1 MKGSRLRLM
10 LLLILVLAL
19 SAVGVRAQDEQVLV
33 VGHRESTDFYDPAR
47 GYTQTTGIVLR
58 SVYETLVTFPDADA
72 SAIVPSLATDWSL
85 SEDGLTWTFNLRS
98 DAVFS
103 SGNPVTAEDVAFSLN
118 RVKNV
123 GGSPAGSPAVAN
135 MASATAVDADT
146 VAVTLNAID
155 PAFLV
160 GLTGSWFSISEA
172 AVVRANGGTDA
183 ADAATADVAG
193 DYLDQTSAGSG
204 PYMIES
210 WDKTVQTT
218 LVRNP
223 NYSGTA
229 PYFDRIIIQNLEP
242 AAQQASLAA
251 GEIDI
256 ALDLTSDQMAGFN
269 ADEIS
274 IYRGPGNLVHFLIM
288 NANPDVGGPVANP
301 LVQQAIRL
309 ALDYDGYKTLWGG
322 VQPAANLAIGIA
334 GALPESAALNRDL
347 DAARAL
353 MAEAGYADGFE
364 ITMDYWD
371 TTFQGV
377 NLNTNAQKIAAD
389 LAEIG
394 ITVNLSPGEIG
405 PKLEAYRNGTQAF
418 GMWFW
423 GPDIEDPSDFLAFL
437 PGGKVAKERA
447 LWLEDTVSQELLDTI
462 AAARVELNEEARL
475 SLYGELQLA
484 NQQNS
489 PFAPYNQP
497 DIQTAFRADLQGY
510 VWHPVWLVNLS
521 LLSRSM

>member
-19 SAVGVRAQDEQVLV
+19 SAVGVSAQEEQVLV

-58 SVYETLVTFPDADA
+58 SVYETLVTFPDADT
-72 SAIVPSLATDWSL
+72 SAIVPALATDWSV
-85 SEDGLTWTFNLRS
+85 SEDGLTWTLNLRS

-103 SGNPVTAEDVAFSLN
+103 SGSPVTAEDVAFSFN

-146 VAVTLNAID
+146 VEITLNAVD

-160 GLTGSWFSISEA
+160 GLTSNWFAVSEA

-183 ADAATADVAG
+183 ADAATTDVAG
-193 DYLDQTSAGSG
+193 DYLDQNSAGSG
-204 PYMIES
+204 PYMLES
-210 WDKTVQTT
+210 WDKTVQTV

-223 NYSGTA
+223 NYVGTA

-242 AAQQASLAA
+242 AAQQAALAA

-269 ADEIS
+269 ADEVS
-274 IYRGPGNLVHFLIM
+274 IYRGPGNLIHFILM
-288 NANPDVGGPVANP
+288 NNDPAIGGPVSNP
-301 LVQQAIRL
+301 LVQQAVRL

-334 GALPESAALNRDL
+334 GALPESAALSRDVE
-347 DAARAL
+347 AARAL

-405 PKLEAYRNGTQAF
+405 PKLEAYRAGTQAF
-418 GMWFW
+418 GLWFW
-423 GPDIEDPSDFLAFL
+423 GPDINDPSDFLAFL
-437 PGGKVAKERA
+437 PGGKVATERA
-447 LWLEDTVSQELLDTI
+447 KWPVEGVAQDVLDMI
-462 AAARVELNEEARL
+462 EAARSELDEARRL
-475 SLYGELQLA
+475 ELYGELQLF

-489 PFAPYNQP
+489 PFAPFNQP

>member
-1 MKGSRLRLM
+1 MKSSRLRLV
-10 LLLILVLAL
+10 LLLLLVAAL
-19 SAVGVRAQDEQVLV
+19 GVVGVRAQDEQVLV

-58 SVYETLVTFPDADA
+58 SVYDTLVTFPDADA
-72 SAIVPSLATDWSL
+72 SSIQPALATDWTL
-85 SEDGLTWTFNLRS
+85 SEDGLTYTFNLRS

-123 GGSPAGSPAVAN
+123 GGSPTGSPAVAN
-135 MASATAVDADT
+135 MVSAAAVDADT
-146 VAVTLNAID
+146 VEVTLAAVD
-155 PAFLV
+155 PAFLA
-160 GLTGSWFSISEA
+160 GLVGSWFSISEA

-183 ADAATADVAG
+183 ADAATADTAG
-193 DYLDQTSAGSG
+193 DFLDQTSAGSG
-204 PYMIES
+204 PYMLES
-210 WDKTVQTT
+210 WDKTVQTV

-223 NYSGTA
+223 NYSGMA

-242 AAQQASLAA
+242 AAQQAALAA

-256 ALDLTSDQMAGFN
+256 ALDLTSDQMTNFN

-274 IYRGPGNLVHFLIM
+274 IFRGPGNLVHFLIM
-288 NANPDVGGPVANP
+288 NADPAIGGPVANP
-301 LVQQAIRL
+301 LVQQAVRL

-334 GALPESAALNRDL
+334 GSLPESAALGRDL
-347 DAARAL
+347 DTARAL
-353 MAEAGYADGFE
+353 LAEAGYPDGFE

-371 TTFQGV
+371 STFQGV

-405 PKLEAYRNGTQAF
+405 PKLEAYRAGTQGF
-418 GMWFW
+418 GYWFW
-423 GPDIEDPSDFLAFL
+423 GPDIEDPSDFLSFL

-447 LWLEDTVSQELLDTI
+447 KWMEESVSQELLDTI
-462 AAARVELNEEARL
+462 AAARSELNEETRL
-475 SLYGELQLA
+475 ALYGELQLA

-489 PFAPYNQP
+489 PFAPFNQP
-497 DIQTAFRADLQGY
+497 DIQTAYRADLQGY
-510 VWHPVWLVNLS
+510 LWHPVWLVNLS